1 MTRIT
6 TGRISFLLSLSAI
19 VLKKGSFVVESY
31 VTSGLPG
38 HKHRAWLK
46 QLTQEFTQHPGQLTP
61 EMCTQ
66 APRLLSAWAQNPYVP
81 HTYSHGS
88 SNTNSYSNTSSSTST
103 SNTSNNNNNNPSN
116 AVFPHHGRECA
127 ENCERILK
135 RLVDERRAG
144 NTNAVANT
152 HIYNLIIDIWSKSG
166 EKGAAAQRAEEIL
179 VSMQLAYHQG
189 VPEVQ
194 PDLNSF
200 KLVLTAWS
208 RAKGEEYA
216 PHRAQRLLEWMMTL
230 HDSGANNVIQPDAE
244 CYEIVLSTW
253 AHSGHPDAPRK
264 TEQLVMKMDRRYQ
277 ADHQSCAKPT
287 RVHFHQVVAT
297 WSKSIDSIK
306 VPSQN
311 IYAALRA
318 QDILHHMTVFARRD
332 RDLEPSISTYGSVI
346 SAWAKSKTEDCGQR
360 ADAILRMAEKRAV
373 VKRQDHHDDDVL
385 PVFFPDTIMFNQ
397 VIDAHAKE
405 SSSPKSYRRARAV
418 LDRQIRLYKEGHAQS
433 HKCKPDVYSYT
444 GVLSAC
450 ASVNGTRKDRLFAF
464 QVARDTYLDM
474 LRANVSPNH
483 VTYGT
488 LLKACARLLP
498 EGKERRKYTREYFRK
513 ACADGCVG
521 EMVMNRLEEA
531 ASYAQYRGLLNGITK
546 STLPEE
552 WIVHVPEN
560 EKRNMKKSVEA
571 VVSLKN

>member
-1 MTRIT
+1 MTRISSR
-6 TGRISFLLSLSAI
+6 RISYLVSLSTI
-19 VLKKGSFVVESY
+19 LLQGESFVEAY

-46 QLTQEFTQHPGQLTP
+46 QLTQEFTQHPGQLTQ

-66 APRLLSAWAQNPYVP
+66 APHLLSAWAQNPYVS
-81 HTYSHGS
+81 HT
-88 SNTNSYSNTSSSTST
+88 
-103 SNTSNNNNNNPSN
+103 NNKGGLSD

-127 ENCERILK
+127 ETCERILK

-144 NTNAVANT
+144 NNNAIANT

-179 VSMQLAYHQG
+179 VSMQLAYNQG

-194 PDLNSF
+194 PDLSSF

-216 PHRAQRLLEWMMTL
+216 PHRAQRLLEWMISL
-230 HDSGANNVIQPDAE
+230 YDSGANDAIQPDAE
-244 CYEIVLSTW
+244 CYEMVLSTW
-253 AHSGHPDAPRK
+253 ANSGHKDAPKK
-264 TEQLVMKMDRRYQ
+264 TEQLIMIMDRRYQ
-277 ADHQSCAKPT
+277 ADHSCAKPT

-297 WSKSIDSIK
+297 WSKSIEHNHSSSSSAAK
-306 VPSQN
+306 VTSQN
-311 IYAALRA
+311 TYAALRA
-318 QDILHHMTVFARRD
+318 QDILHHMTVFARKD
-332 RDLEPSISTYGSVI
+332 QDLEPSICTYGSVI

-360 ADAILRMAEKRAV
+360 ADAILRMVEKRATASAT
-373 VKRQDHHDDDVL
+373 KLCQNHSDAL
-385 PVFFPDTIMFNQ
+385 VFFPDTIMFNQ
-397 VIDAHAKE
+397 VIDAHSKE

-418 LDRQIRLYKEGHAQS
+418 LDRQRRLYKAGYGQS

-444 GVLSAC
+444 AVLSAC
-450 ASVNGTRKDRLFAF
+450 ASVNGTRKDRLLAF

-474 LRANVSPNH
+474 LRANISPNH

-498 EGKERRKYTREYFRK
+498 EGKEKRKYTREYFRK

-521 EMVMNRLEEA
+521 EMVMNRLGEA
-531 ASYAQYRGLLNGITK
+531 ASCAQYDGLLKGITK

-560 EKRNMKKSVEA
+560 EKKNMKNSVDT
-571 VVSLKN
+571 VLLMK

>member
-1 MTRIT
+1 ME
-6 TGRISFLLSLSAI
+6 A
-19 VLKKGSFVVESY
+19 Y

-46 QLTQEFTQHPGQLTP
+46 QLTQEFTQHPGQLTQ

-66 APRLLSAWAQNPYVP
+66 APHLLSAWAQNPYVP
-81 HTYSHGS
+81 HTYKGGG
-88 SNTNSYSNTSSSTST
+88 
-103 SNTSNNNNNNPSN
+103 PSD

-127 ENCERILK
+127 ETCERILK

-144 NTNAVANT
+144 NTNAIANT
-152 HIYNLIIDIWSKSG
+152 HTYNLIIDIWSKSG

-189 VPEVQ
+189 ALEVQ

-200 KLVLTAWS
+200 KLVLTAWA
-208 RAKGEEYA
+208 RAQGEEYA
-216 PHRAQRLLEWMMTL
+216 PHRSQRLLEWMMTL
-230 HDSGANNVIQPDAE
+230 YDSGANDAIQPDAE
-244 CYEIVLSTW
+244 CYEMVLSTW
-253 AHSGHPDAPRK
+253 ANSGHKDAPRK
-264 TEQLVMKMDRRYQ
+264 TEQLIMLMDRRYQ
-277 ADHQSCAKPT
+277 ANHSCAKPT

-297 WSKSIDSIK
+297 WSKSIEHNSSSSSSSK
-306 VPSQN
+306 TQLN
-311 IYAALRA
+311 TYAALRA

-332 RDLEPSISTYGSVI
+332 KDLEPSISTYGSVI

-360 ADAILRMAEKRAV
+360 ADAILKMVERRALMGHDNDENG
-373 VKRQDHHDDDVL
+373 DHRHHHHAHD
-385 PVFFPDTIMFNQ
+385 FFPDTIMFNQ

-418 LDRQIRLYKEGHAQS
+418 LDRQISLYLKGHGNS
-433 HKCKPDVYSYT
+433 HNKCKPDVYSYT

-450 ASVNGTRKDRLFAF
+450 ASVNGTRRDRLLAF

-483 VTYGT
+483 VTYGI

-498 EGKERRKYTREYFRK
+498 EGKEKRKYTREYFRK

-531 ASYAQYRGLLNGITK
+531 ASYAQYKGLLKGITK

-560 EKRNMKKSVEA
+560 EKKNMKNSADAIMSK
-571 VVSLKN
+571 